1 MQAMLKP
8 SLNWLLVFLPV
19 AVWAEHAQPDS
30 HRLIFVAAALAI
42 IPLAGI
48 LGLATE
54 HLAARAGEG
63 LGGLLNAT
71 FGNAAELII
80 AIVALQGGQ
89 LDLVKASLTGSIIG
103 NVLLVL
109 GAAFFA
115 GGLRHSLQEYNALGV
130 QTQSATLSIAAVGLI
145 VPAAF
150 HNLGAGIVTIEIERQ
165 LSLTIA
171 VILLAVYVLMLIF
184 SLRTHVS
191 LFSGSAEENTH
202 GEAAHEAPWSV
213 AKALL
218 YLLGASALIA
228 WMSEILVGSVE
239 QAAHAMGMSQIFV
252 GMIVVAVVGN
262 AAEHSTAILMAL
274 RNRMNLSIGI
284 AVGSSTQIALFVAP
298 LLVLLSYVIAD
309 QPMDLVFTRGEI
321 LFVILSTFLL
331 SEVTVAGKS
340 TWFEGV
346 LLLAVYGIFAAALYF
361 IP

>member
-1 MQAMLKP
+1 MPKP
-8 SLNWLLVFLPV
+8 TLNWLLVFLP
-19 AVWAEHAQPDS
+19 AALWAEYAQPDA
-30 HRLIFVAAALAI
+30 HRLIFISAALAI
-42 IPLAGI
+42 IPLAGM
-48 LGLATE
+48 LGVATE

-80 AIVALQGGQ
+80 AIVALHGGQ

-115 GGLRHSLQEYNALGV
+115 GGLRHSLQEYNALGA

-150 HNLGAGIVTIEIERQ
+150 HNLGAGVVTAEAERQ
-165 LSLTIA
+165 LSLVIA
-171 VILLAVYVLMLIF
+171 VILLSVYLLMLMF
-184 SLRTHVS
+184 SLRTHAG
-191 LFSGSAEENTH
+191 LFSGDAEDGAH
-202 GEAAHEAPWSV
+202 GEAHETPWSIQ
-213 AKALL
+213 KALL
-218 YLLGASALIA
+218 HLLGASALIA

-239 QAAHAMGMSQIFV
+239 QAAHAMGMSQVFV

-262 AAEHSTAILMAL
+262 AAEHSTAILMAM

-284 AVGSSTQIALFVAP
+284 AVGSSVQIALFVAP
-298 LLVLLSYVIAD
+298 LLVLLSYLIAA
-309 QPMDLVFTRGEI
+309 QPMDLVFTRGEV
-321 LFVILSTFLL
+321 LLVILTTFLL

-346 LLLAVYGIFAAALYF
+346 LLLGVYAIFAAALYF
-361 IP
+361 VP